1 MKQMQSIL
9 KRLIELEKQTQ
20 GKALYTVVYENGEQ
34 EKLDWGEFMC
44 YCVMKHHQPYKEEL
58 LTITKVYC
66 KPDTEQ
72 YLQIPF
78 AVLTSTNETMPKVI
92 FV

>member
-1 MKQMQSIL
+1 MKKLQSIL
-9 KRLIELEKQTQ
+9 KRLAELEKKTE
-20 GKALYTVVYENGEQ
+20 KAVYTVEYENGAKEN
-34 EKLDWGEFMC
+34 LIWGELMC